1 MDRSIDQD
9 VGEIQVANRSAAR
22 GPWNSKTAKRFRRN
36 PLAIV
41 GVLIIIAF
49 ALVALFA
56 PQLTMSADARNCAR
70 DLGLSASTLG
80 DVRNPATGAFWRSLV
95 LSPNH
100 SCYTVPRTTFSP
112 IPEAPSGDALL
123 GTTSGGYD
131 IFYGLVYGTRTAFL
145 IGIMVVGSALAVGI
159 VLGSVAGYFGG
170 WVDNVLMRF
179 TDVVLSLPSL
189 VLALVLITVLG
200 NGVFNIVL
208 AIALVQWP
216 SYARLLRGD
225 ILRIK
230 EQEYIAGARAL
241 GARGPGVVFRHIL
254 PNSVGPLVIIASL
267 DIGSV
272 VLTAAGL
279 SFLGLGT
286 PVGYADWGQMIS
298 FARQWI
304 IGPPG
309 EPFGYW
315 FVSFWPGLTILLF
328 VLGWNLLGDA
338 FRDVLDPRSQ

>member
-1 MDRSIDQD
+1 MDHSFSD
-9 VGEIQVANRSAAR
+9 IQSAQGSHAAR
-22 GPWNSKTAKRFRRN
+22 GWWNSKTAKRFRRN

-41 GVLIIIAF
+41 GVIIVTAF
-49 ALVALFA
+49 AVIALFA
-56 PQLTMSADARNCAR
+56 PQLTITADARNCAR
-70 DLGLSASTLG
+70 DLGLSASTLS
-80 DVRNPATGAFWRSLV
+80 DVRNPLKGVFWQAIV
-95 LSPNH
+95 LPPNH

-112 IPEAPSGDALL
+112 IPVPPSGEAIL

-131 IFYGLVYGTRTAFL
+131 IFYGLVFGTRTAFL
-145 IGIMVVGSALAVGI
+145 IGILVVGSALVAGI
-159 VLGSVAGYFGG
+159 ILGSVAGYFGG
-170 WVDNVLMRF
+170 WVDNLLMRF

-200 NGVFNIVL
+200 NGIFNIIL

-225 ILRIK
+225 ILRVK
-230 EQEYIAGARAL
+230 EQEFVAGAKAL

-309 EPFGYW
+309 EPLGYW
-315 FVSFWPGLTILLF
+315 FVSFWPGITILLF